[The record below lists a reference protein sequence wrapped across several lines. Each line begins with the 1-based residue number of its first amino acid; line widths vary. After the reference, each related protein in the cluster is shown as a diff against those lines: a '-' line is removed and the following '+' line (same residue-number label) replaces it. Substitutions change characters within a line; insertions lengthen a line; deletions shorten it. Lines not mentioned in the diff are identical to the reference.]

1 MSLPH
6 TKLKRRS
13 FIALCW
19 FLLMTSTVMSQNLEN
34 QPGPAVMPDA
44 LVSAEESNLVAFL
57 IQVDTD
63 SAGSPA
69 LDASNTPENCMSVK
83 ERVRNF
89 TNWSWVVALPIAIA
103 LYALAM
109 LAFPRSI
116 PSGLKW
122 LVAPIVSALIVST
135 VVANFAGYQ
144 LSRSCGGE
152 STSFRIDTFA
162 INTVWNLVVVLLVFL
177 AWSGYLIYRRKARL
191 RGTE

>member
-1 MSLPH
+1 
-6 TKLKRRS
+6 
-13 FIALCW
+13 
-19 FLLMTSTVMSQNLEN
+19 MTGTVISETLEN
-34 QPGPAVMPDA
+34 QPGPAAMPDA
-44 LVSAEESNLVAFL
+44 LVSVEKSNLVASL

-122 LVAPIVSALIVST
+122 LAAPIVSALIVST

-144 LSRSCGGE
+144 LSRSCVGE

-162 INTVWNLVVVLLVFL
+162 FNTALNLVVVLFVFSV
-177 AWSGYLIYRRKARL
+177 WSGYLIYRRKVRL
-191 RGTE
+191 RATE